1 MSAAAGSECEPES
14 TATAVKS
21 KRLSDPSIPSFSKS
35 KRSYNTVEAT
45 KRRELIT
52 MVNRDQMTIKEAANR
67 LGINYS
73 TAKHIVKSQRFEAP
87 KEERA
92 QDTGGSNQQPLGA
105 FKRSPPLSTHNLES
119 QVRAEHQSPSLDQNT
134 TKLPG
139 PLGQLLQMEL
149 KNKPSVLQSLSVG
162 QLGCPS
168 LLAPTQLSGPLSLGV
183 PSTGGALDFSNSL
196 RTSF

>member
-1 MSAAAGSECEPES
+1 MSAAGSECEPES

-21 KRLSDPSIPSFSKS
+21 KRLSEPSVPSFARS

-52 MVNRDQMTIKEAANR
+52 LVNRDQMTIKEAANR

-92 QDTGGSNQQPLGA
+92 QDTPGGTTEHPSA

-119 QVRAEHQSPSLDQNT
+119 QVRAEHQSPSLDQNA

-139 PLGQLLQMEL
+139 PLSQLL
-149 KNKPSVLQSLSVG
+149 
-162 QLGCPS
+162 
-168 LLAPTQLSGPLSLGV
+168 
-183 PSTGGALDFSNSL
+183 
-196 RTSF
+196 